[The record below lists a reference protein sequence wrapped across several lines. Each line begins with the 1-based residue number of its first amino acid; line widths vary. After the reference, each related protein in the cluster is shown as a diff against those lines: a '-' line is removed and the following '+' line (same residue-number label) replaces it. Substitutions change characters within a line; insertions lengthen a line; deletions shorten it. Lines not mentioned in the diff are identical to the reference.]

1 MSQRERL
8 HRGCKSRKQPLV
20 LNSDKS
26 ESSGPVT
33 GLSAVGHSPTP
44 SSDNSLPEYSS
55 ATPASCTTVC
65 SDTSV
70 TDSLA
75 QSDRAIVSD
84 ISPPQLVS
92 PVTVRHKSVS
102 VSSRPCVD
110 NILSDFRS
118 TGFDILGEPV
128 DSDNTLRYSGSVS
141 DCEMAENQPP
151 VVMSQSQFSQLL
163 ASFQPRRGASSVSDG
178 DEFHVSEMSRDVR
191 DLGHYKDDM
200 DIGAYIRKLE
210 ADLTDFGC
218 PRLKWKM
225 VLFSKIRTKKAL
237 DAISGLGREDCDYDR
252 LRETL
257 IKSLGAGRVA
267 LGAKLT
273 SSFAHDTRSMSP
285 LETYSHLKVLMESI
299 QATCTSMDDL
309 ALFVMSATYR
319 ASRSPTQRTLMDQC
333 KISSIHDLHDF
344 AMSINPTGSDGT
356 SGADRHSRSNRSVG
370 PVECFKCHKLGHR
383 AHECRSNVSRPINSF
398 NSRQPSI
405 ICYTCQE
412 PGHKSPDCPTKKS
425 DNYGNSSDGRSIS
438 GNKAGVRNRKTYNTH
453 WVSVQNGAP
462 HVSGFVN
469 GTQCKIVPDT
479 GAEISIVPGCLVFDD
494 QLTGE
499 MVVVKGWDG
508 RPVNLE
514 TAVVDFTFKG
524 RTFASRVAVAPKDNL
539 NGAVLFAV
547 PMEVDTAENLML
559 DAASKSVSGLG
570 VGQLRDTR
578 SIQPSSQEDAC
589 SGSLVEEA
597 SAPSSTLAAIQDE
610 TKNVRVVTRSMSK
623 SFRENELNE
632 NVVHES
638 EAKPQLYD
646 DSNSEFE
653 RLAAIDVS
661 YAPPE
666 VGDGHVDRVAFGDE
680 LLEVSG
686 VLEGGAG
693 VVCADS
699 DGHFG
704 NSKPQ
709 PGVDTPPQSCSSPA
723 DELQLAPPE
732 LAEGVDSLKQALA
745 VDESLSKHRDLGNK
759 DLNGYSYKDGLLV
772 HTVLMDDS
780 PVTRIV
786 VPKCYRDKIL
796 TLAHDKSSHNGVR
809 GMRSLIGRRFTWPN
823 VHSDIV
829 SYVKSCD
836 VCLRVNSAGNKKSKM
851 IERHIVCVPFESV
864 CVDLVGP
871 LPKGRRGA
879 KYLFTYV
886 CLASRWPDAIPMRSA
901 SATEAAQCFLE
912 IISRYGIPL
921 RVLSDRGTIFLS
933 KLMAGIC
940 ETLGIDTIATSP
952 YRPQSNGVVE
962 RLHGSLKPM
971 LSKAVDSGSD
981 WVDFLP
987 LALFALRQV
996 PNRDVGYSPHCIV
1009 YGRDV
1014 LGPLD
1019 ILYKGWVDRDFE
1031 MMGVDDWLLSLNDR
1045 LAVIHDLAVSNQSES
1060 SSKRALAFNKH
1071 KSDSPLEIGSL
1082 VLMRIPGM
1090 KAALQAA
1097 WDGPYRVV
1105 ERPSKVS
1112 YKIRKGDDHPVRLS
1126 HRDNLKVYTPRPLS
1140 VGSVT
1145 LVAEEQGIPDDLLS
1159 SKVQLGTD
1167 KCPGYNQNELNSVL
1181 REVSVHFSN
1190 TPGLLRA
1197 GTCHILL
1204 ADGAAPVSQPP
1215 RGWRGPSKPTS

>member
-75 QSDRAIVSD
+75 QSDRATVSD

-102 VSSRPCVD
+102 VSSRPCID
-110 NILSDFRS
+110 NILSDFRN

-128 DSDNTLRYSGSVS
+128 DSDNTLLYSGSVS

-178 DEFHVSEMSRDVR
+178 VEFHVSEMSRDVR

-200 DIGAYIRKLE
+200 DIGAYICKLE

-257 IKSLGAGRVA
+257 IKYLGAGRVA

-273 SSFAHDTRSMSP
+273 PSFAHDTRSMSP

-309 ALFVMSATYR
+309 ALFVMSVTYR

-370 PVECFKCHKLGHR
+370 PGECFKCHKLGHR
-383 AHECRSNVSRPINSF
+383 AYECRSNVSRPINSF

-425 DNYGNSSDGRSIS
+425 DNNGNSSDGRSIS

-479 GAEISIVPGCLVFDD
+479 GAEISIVPGCLVFDN

-514 TAVVDFTFKG
+514 TAVVYFTFKG

-589 SGSLVEEA
+589 SGSLV
-597 SAPSSTLAAIQDE
+597 
-610 TKNVRVVTRSMSK
+610 
-623 SFRENELNE
+623 
-632 NVVHES
+632 
-638 EAKPQLYD
+638 
-646 DSNSEFE
+646 
-653 RLAAIDVS
+653 
-661 YAPPE
+661 
-666 VGDGHVDRVAFGDE
+666 
-680 LLEVSG
+680 
-686 VLEGGAG
+686 
-693 VVCADS
+693 
-699 DGHFG
+699 
-704 NSKPQ
+704 
-709 PGVDTPPQSCSSPA
+709 
-723 DELQLAPPE
+723 
-732 LAEGVDSLKQALA
+732 
-745 VDESLSKHRDLGNK
+745 
-759 DLNGYSYKDGLLV
+759 
-772 HTVLMDDS
+772 
-780 PVTRIV
+780 
-786 VPKCYRDKIL
+786 
-796 TLAHDKSSHNGVR
+796 
-809 GMRSLIGRRFTWPN
+809 
-823 VHSDIV
+823 
-829 SYVKSCD
+829 
-836 VCLRVNSAGNKKSKM
+836 
-851 IERHIVCVPFESV
+851 
-864 CVDLVGP
+864 
-871 LPKGRRGA
+871 
-879 KYLFTYV
+879 
-886 CLASRWPDAIPMRSA
+886 
-901 SATEAAQCFLE
+901 
-912 IISRYGIPL
+912 
-921 RVLSDRGTIFLS
+921 
-933 KLMAGIC
+933 
-940 ETLGIDTIATSP
+940 
-952 YRPQSNGVVE
+952 
-962 RLHGSLKPM
+962 
-971 LSKAVDSGSD
+971 
-981 WVDFLP
+981 
-987 LALFALRQV
+987 
-996 PNRDVGYSPHCIV
+996 
-1009 YGRDV
+1009 
-1014 LGPLD
+1014 
-1019 ILYKGWVDRDFE
+1019 
-1031 MMGVDDWLLSLNDR
+1031 
-1045 LAVIHDLAVSNQSES
+1045 
-1060 SSKRALAFNKH
+1060 
-1071 KSDSPLEIGSL
+1071 
-1082 VLMRIPGM
+1082 
-1090 KAALQAA
+1090 
-1097 WDGPYRVV
+1097 
-1105 ERPSKVS
+1105 
-1112 YKIRKGDDHPVRLS
+1112 
-1126 HRDNLKVYTPRPLS
+1126 
-1140 VGSVT
+1140 
-1145 LVAEEQGIPDDLLS
+1145 
-1159 SKVQLGTD
+1159 
-1167 KCPGYNQNELNSVL
+1167 
-1181 REVSVHFSN
+1181 
-1190 TPGLLRA
+1190 
-1197 GTCHILL
+1197 
-1204 ADGAAPVSQPP
+1204 
-1215 RGWRGPSKPTS
+1215 

>member
-1 MSQRERL
+1 M
-8 HRGCKSRKQPLV
+8 
-20 LNSDKS
+20 
-26 ESSGPVT
+26 
-33 GLSAVGHSPTP
+33 
-44 SSDNSLPEYSS
+44 
-55 ATPASCTTVC
+55 
-65 SDTSV
+65 
-70 TDSLA
+70 
-75 QSDRAIVSD
+75 
-84 ISPPQLVS
+84 
-92 PVTVRHKSVS
+92 
-102 VSSRPCVD
+102 
-110 NILSDFRS
+110 
-118 TGFDILGEPV
+118 
-128 DSDNTLRYSGSVS
+128 
-141 DCEMAENQPP
+141 
-151 VVMSQSQFSQLL
+151 
-163 ASFQPRRGASSVSDG
+163 
-178 DEFHVSEMSRDVR
+178 
-191 DLGHYKDDM
+191 
-200 DIGAYIRKLE
+200 
-210 ADLTDFGC
+210 
-218 PRLKWKM
+218 
-225 VLFSKIRTKKAL
+225 
-237 DAISGLGREDCDYDR
+237 
-252 LRETL
+252 
-257 IKSLGAGRVA
+257 
-267 LGAKLT
+267 
-273 SSFAHDTRSMSP
+273 
-285 LETYSHLKVLMESI
+285 
-299 QATCTSMDDL
+299 
-309 ALFVMSATYR
+309 
-319 ASRSPTQRTLMDQC
+319 
-333 KISSIHDLHDF
+333 
-344 AMSINPTGSDGT
+344 
-356 SGADRHSRSNRSVG
+356 
-370 PVECFKCHKLGHR
+370 
-383 AHECRSNVSRPINSF
+383 
-398 NSRQPSI
+398 
-405 ICYTCQE
+405 
-412 PGHKSPDCPTKKS
+412 
-425 DNYGNSSDGRSIS
+425 
-438 GNKAGVRNRKTYNTH
+438 RNRKTYNTN

-469 GTQCKIVPDT
+469 GTQYKIVPDT

-508 RPVNLE
+508 RPVTLE

-547 PMEVDTAENLML
+547 PMEADTAENLML

-589 SGSLVEEA
+589 SGSLVVEA

-632 NVVHES
+632 NVVHEC

-653 RLAAIDVS
+653 RLAAIDIS
-661 YAPPE
+661 YAPPQ

-686 VLEGGAG
+686 VLEGGVG
-693 VVCADS
+693 V
-699 DGHFG
+699 HFG

-709 PGVDTPPQSCSSPA
+709 PGVDTPLQSCSSPA

-786 VPKCYRDKIL
+786 VPKCYQDKIL
-796 TLAHDKSSHNGVR
+796 TLVHDKSSHNGVR

-921 RVLSDRGTIFLS
+921 RVLSDRGTISLS
-933 KLMAGIC
+933 KLMAGVC

-971 LSKAVDSGSD
+971 LSKAVDSG
-981 WVDFLP
+981 
-987 LALFALRQV
+987 
-996 PNRDVGYSPHCIV
+996 CIV

-1031 MMGVDDWLLSLNDR
+1031 MMGVDDWLLSLNDH

-1112 YKIRKGDDHPVRLS
+1112 YKISKGDDHPVRLS
-1126 HRDNLKVYTPRPLS
+1126 HRDNLKV
-1140 VGSVT
+1140 
-1145 LVAEEQGIPDDLLS
+1145 IPPGPF
-1159 SKVQLGTD
+1159 QL
-1167 KCPGYNQNELNSVL
+1167 
-1181 REVSVHFSN
+1181 R
-1190 TPGLLRA
+1190 
-1197 GTCHILL
+1197 
-1204 ADGAAPVSQPP
+1204 
-1215 RGWRGPSKPTS
+1215 